1 MRLPTKRLAALAGS
15 GTGLVSELWGVLRE
29 ARRHRPTPPPDG
41 LVLEVGGGQAPFP
54 RADVV
59 VDKYVVDDFERS
71 GEAGL
76 ALDRPLVVAD
86 GEALPFADG
95 AFSYSLASHVLEHA
109 VDPVRFAG
117 ELMRVSS
124 AGFVQVPSRESE
136 LVYGWPYHPWLISLR
151 DQTLS
156 FEPKPEAAPPGGQIM
171 HEAWRDSRL
180 LRLAWMADRSR
191 WHHSV
196 HWSGRLDVVVTGE
209 RRFHQTA
216 DVDLERTVAALEARA
231 ASGDLPPLSGR
242 VRDVLRC
249 PVCGSTLAWSEREV
263 ACGGGHAY
271 RVAGGVPILLAEA
284 ASVAAEGAKGHA
296 AITDGAA

>member
-1 MRLPTKRLAALAGS
+1 MRTRTKRLAAVAGS
-15 GTGLVSELWGVLRE
+15 GVGLVSELAGVLRE
-29 ARRHRPTPPPDG
+29 ARLHRPAPPAEG

-95 AFSYSLASHVLEHA
+95 AFSYSLASHVPEHA
-109 VDPVRFAG
+109 VDPVRFAS

-136 LVYGWPYHPWLISLR
+136 LVYGWPYHPWLISVR
-151 DQTLS
+151 GKTLS
-156 FEPKPEAAPPGGQIM
+156 FQPKPEAAPPGGQIM

-196 HWSGRLDVVVTGE
+196 RWTGRLDVGVTGE
-209 RRFHQTA
+209 RRFHETA

-231 ASGDLPPLSGR
+231 ASGDLAPLTER

-249 PVCGSTLAWSEREV
+249 PVCASSLAWSDREV
-263 ACGGGHAY
+263 TCRRGHTY

-284 ASVAAEGAKGHA
+284 ANVAVDRPEGRA
-296 AITDGAA
+296 AVADAAT